1 MKQNMATTGFL
12 VFVII
17 AAGFSEVHGRYCY
30 SDYSSGEGN
39 YFNCNPGEYCC
50 GTKCCMN
57 SAGAFYSLWY
67 FWLIVLMGIILC
79 SSGGFWYRRRYYQQ
93 RIVTTIE
100 RQGQNGFV
108 ARTTHTMEELPS
120 DSSYCA
126 PRAVAVTSRSAPTNA
141 PNVPVYPIKYTITH
155 TGPYPYPYPYPMPP
169 PNGPPPPYTQAVI
182 GPQAATGHV
191 APAPPGVVNENC
203 SSSNAAPTA
212 TTTTIISG

>member
-1 MKQNMATTGFL
+1 MATAAGFFAL
-12 VFVII
+12 AII
-17 AAGFSEVHGRYCY
+17 AGGFSEVHGRYCY
-30 SDYSSGEGN
+30 ADYNNGQGQ
-39 YFNCNPGEYCC
+39 YFNCHQGEYCC
-50 GTKCCMN
+50 GTKCCIN
-57 SAGAFYSLWY
+57 TAGAFYSLWY

-120 DSSYCA
+120 STDSYCG
-126 PRAVAVTSRSAPTNA
+126 PRAVAISQSATTANV
-141 PNVPVYPIKYTITH
+141 PNVPVYPVKYTITH

-182 GPQAATGHV
+182 GPQAAGNLP
-191 APAPPGVVNENC
+191 PAPPGVVTENC
-203 SSSNAAPTA
+203 SSSATN
-212 TTTTIISG
+212 TTTNTTILSG